1 MTPRY
6 LTHRDRALAE
16 PLRQEIPDSHPDAF
30 WRRVR
35 AGFYLPVGLFEG
47 ESLRGLLVASVDERE
62 DGREL
67 WLQLATEPQWAAK
80 HRDEILDI
88 VHRLAADL
96 RAGRLVFESK
106 RQGWSA
112 VARSLGFTRDP
123 VVRYTKEV
131 PHER

>member
-16 PLRQEIPDSHPDAF
+16 PLRREIPDSRADAF

-47 ESLRGLLVASVDERE
+47 ESLRGLLVAAVDERE

-67 WLQLATEPQWAAK
+67 CLQLATEPHWGVQ
-80 HRDEILDI
+80 HRDEILGVI
-88 VHRLAADL
+88 RSLAQEL
-96 RAGRLVFESK
+96 RSSRIVFESK
-106 RQGWSA
+106 RRGWEA
-112 VARSLGFTRDP
+112 LAGSLGFTRAP
-123 VVRYTKEV
+123 TVRYTMEV
-131 PHER
+131 SHVR